1 MFHAGNFSE
10 FYSEAKQ
17 TYKFSSPYSSIATA
31 AVIITI
37 TAGRPEK
44 MIRFLAFESITTSI
58 YLSLFH
64 QSKIIRFLALESIT
78 TSIDR
83 SLFHQLKND

>member
-58 YLSLFH
+58 YRSLS
-64 QSKIIRFLALESIT
+64 ITLESLT
-78 TSIDR
+78 TSVYR
-83 SLFHQLKND
+83 SFHQLTTHPIQPHSISI